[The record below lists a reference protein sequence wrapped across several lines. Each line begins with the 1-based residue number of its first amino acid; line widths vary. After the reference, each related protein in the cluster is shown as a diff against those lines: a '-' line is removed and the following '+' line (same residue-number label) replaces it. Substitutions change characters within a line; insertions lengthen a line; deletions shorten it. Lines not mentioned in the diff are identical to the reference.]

1 MLILDMDTG
10 GPTDFSQNQFDFDH
24 PVDLRFTLISVD
36 ELEANWE
43 DAVSVVGTN
52 GGTEVDLELSDFYFF
67 VAAATYLGTRW

>member
-1 MLILDMDTG
+1 ML
-10 GPTDFSQNQFDFDH
+10 
-24 PVDLRFTLISVD
+24 VSVD

-52 GGTEVDLELSDFYFF
+52 GGTELDPELSDFYFF